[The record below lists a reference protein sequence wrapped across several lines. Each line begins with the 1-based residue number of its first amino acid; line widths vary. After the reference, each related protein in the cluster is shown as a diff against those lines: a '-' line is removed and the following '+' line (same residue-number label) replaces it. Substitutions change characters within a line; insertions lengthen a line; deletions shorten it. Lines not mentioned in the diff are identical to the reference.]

1 VTPADSTG
9 LVADE
14 TAASGFDGVVALDG
28 PSGTGK
34 STVAR
39 RLAARLG
46 LRYLDTGAM
55 YRAATLAVLRAGADP
70 GRPGQVIPI
79 VSRAQIVVGT
89 HPEAVHVELN
99 GEPVDGPIRSPEV
112 TAAVSE
118 VSAIPEVRELL
129 VAQQRR
135 IIGAGGIVVE
145 GRDIGSV
152 VWPAAHPKVYLTATA
167 GTRAQRRAD
176 QLGDGSSVQ
185 DVAAGLERRDRFD
198 SSRSVSPLIKA
209 PDAIELD
216 TTDLDADDVVERLL
230 AMTLRQAGGS

>member
-1 VTPADSTG
+1 MTPASSTG
-9 LVADE
+9 LVADH
-14 TAASGFDGVVALDG
+14 TAAPAFAGVVALDG

-70 GRPGQVIPI
+70 ARPEQVIP
-79 VSRAQIVVGT
+79 VVT
-89 HPEAVHVELN
+89 RVRITVDTDPDAEHVELD
-99 GEPVDGPIRSPEV
+99 GEPVEGDIRSAEV

-129 VAQQRR
+129 VAQQRHV
-135 IIGAGGIVVE
+135 IGTGRIVVE

-152 VWPAAHPKVYLTATA
+152 VWPAARPKVYLTANA

-176 QLGDGSSVQ
+176 QLGDGSSLQ
-185 DVAAGLERRDRFD
+185 DVAAGLDRRDQFD
-198 SSRSVSPLIKA
+198 SSRTASPLIKA
-209 PDAIELD
+209 ADAVELD

-230 AMTLRQAGGS
+230 AMTLRESGGG

>member
-1 VTPADSTG
+1 
-9 LVADE
+9 LVADH
-14 TAASGFDGVVALDG
+14 TAAPAFAGVVALDG

-70 GRPGQVIPI
+70 ARPEQVIP
-79 VSRAQIVVGT
+79 VVTRVRITVDT
-89 HPEAVHVELN
+89 HPDAEHVELD
-99 GEPVDGPIRSPEV
+99 GEPVEGDIRSAEV

-135 IIGAGGIVVE
+135 VIGTGRIVVE

-152 VWPAAHPKVYLTATA
+152 VWPAARPKVYLTANA

-176 QLGDGSSVQ
+176 QLGDGSSLQ
-185 DVAAGLERRDRFD
+185 DVAAGLDRRDQFD
-198 SSRSVSPLIKA
+198 SSRTASPLIKA
-209 PDAIELD
+209 ADAVELD

-230 AMTLRQAGGS
+230 AMTLRESGGG

>member
-1 VTPADSTG
+1 MTPANATG
-9 LVADE
+9 LVADH
-14 TAASGFDGVVALDG
+14 TAAPAFAGVVALDG

-70 GRPGQVIPI
+70 ARPEQVLP
-79 VSRAQIVVGT
+79 VVT
-89 HPEAVHVELN
+89 RVRITVDTDPDAEHVELD
-99 GEPVDGPIRSPEV
+99 GEPVEGDIRSAAV

-135 IIGAGGIVVE
+135 VIGTGRIVVE

-152 VWPAAHPKVYLTATA
+152 VWPAARPKVYLTANA
-167 GTRAQRRAD
+167 GIRAQRRAD
-176 QLGDGSSVQ
+176 QLGDGSSLQ
-185 DVAAGLERRDRFD
+185 DVAAGLDRRDQFD
-198 SSRSVSPLIKA
+198 SSRTASPLIKA
-209 PDAIELD
+209 ADAVELD

-230 AMTLRQAGGS
+230 AMTLRESGGG

>member
-9 LVADE
+9 LAADR
-14 TAASGFDGVVALDG
+14 TAEQAFAGVVALDG

-55 YRAATLAVLRAGADP
+55 YRAATLAVLRAGAEP
-70 GRPGQVIPI
+70 ARPEQVIPI
-79 VSRAQIVVGT
+79 VICARITVGT
-89 HPEAVHVELN
+89 NPDVEYVELD
-99 GEPVDGPIRSPEV
+99 GQPVASEIRSAEV

-118 VSAIPEVRELL
+118 VSAIPEIRELL

-152 VWPAAHPKVYLTATA
+152 VWPAARPKVYLTATA
-167 GTRAQRRAD
+167 GTRARRRAD
-176 QLGDGSSVQ
+176 QLGDGSSLQ
-185 DVAAGLERRDRFD
+185 DVAAGLDRRDQFD
-198 SSRSVSPLIKA
+198 SSRTASPLIKA
-209 PDAIELD
+209 PDAVELD

-230 AMTLRQAGGS
+230 AMTLREAGGG